1 MAHCLR
7 QIEMASHTVKQGE
20 HLASIAA
27 KYGFQNYQTIWN
39 DGGNS
44 ALRANRPNPH
54 VLMPGDVVQIPDKQ
68 DKNEKCAT
76 GKTHVFKLSRKQIKF
91 RLVIR
96 DFDNQPVPKLPCQLT
111 LGGATYSLTSNGD
124 GLVEQGIGSDA
135 VDGVLK
141 IPSMGIERAVHVGH
155 LDPSQEDSGW
165 AARLRNLGYW
175 HEAEASDNT
184 ARQTNAVEEFQCDHG
199 LNVTG
204 ILDSATKAKLEEMH
218 GC

>member
-1 MAHCLR
+1 
-7 QIEMASHTVKQGE
+7 MASHIVKQGE

-39 DGGNS
+39 DGSNS
-44 ALRANRPNPH
+44 GLRANRSNPH

-68 DKNEKCAT
+68 DKNEKRAA
-76 GKTHVFKLSRKQIKF
+76 GKTYFFKLSRKQIKF

-96 DFDNQPVPKLPCQLT
+96 DFDNQPIPNVPCQLT
-111 LGGATYSLTSNGD
+111 LSGATYSLTSNGD
-124 GLVEQGIGSDA
+124 GLVEQTISSDA

-175 HEAEASDNT
+175 HEEQVSDNNRLQ
-184 ARQTNAVEEFQCDHG
+184 ANAVEEFQCDHG
-199 LNVTG
+199 MRVTG
-204 ILDSATKAKLEEMH
+204 LLDDATKAKIQEIH